1 MGEMG
6 ENGGKVRFGFSH
18 PSHHSHLSHLVVP
31 ALAAAGLV
39 GLVAT
44 FAVELGSFRRAVEEW
59 AARDLAARTELA
71 AANLREPLRTGD
83 FKALYAFGAA
93 CENEGLQLTV
103 FSAGGG
109 LFYNS
114 QPTTNSRQLTADAVV
129 YATAASGEFSVR
141 LGLPRERVLAPFRR
155 ARLGFL
161 LAALAGGA
169 GMLLV
174 FFFTYRQHVRIR
186 ELARLEK
193 FRREFVADVSHEL
206 KTPLTGILGAADLLD
221 EMGENGGNGGKKLL
235 ALISREAKRLD
246 ALAQGILDLARLERA
261 DEAVHKTPTDLAELV
276 RDVVESLQP
285 QAEEKG
291 ITTAVR
297 LHLSS
302 SPLVLCDAQLISRA
316 VSNLVGNA
324 LRHSGSKDVVVSV
337 GRAGHEVRIVVED
350 HGRGIPPE
358 EAKRVFERF
367 HRVDPARAAET
378 GGAGLGLAI
387 VRRIARLHGG
397 EVTLAAASPSGC
409 RFTLALPS

>member
-1 MGEMG
+1 LRHWLAP
-6 ENGGKVRFGFSH
+6 V
-18 PSHHSHLSHLVVP
+18 
-31 ALAAAGLV
+31 LAAIGLL

-44 FAVELGSFRRAVEEW
+44 FAVEMGSFRRAVEAW
-59 AARDLAARTELA
+59 AFRDLSARTELA
-71 AANLREPLRTGD
+71 AANLREPLWTGD

-93 CENEGLQLTV
+93 CEGEGLQLTV

-109 LFYNS
+109 VFYD
-114 QPTTNSRQLTADAVV
+114 SRRHGVAVGDVV
-129 YATAASGEFSVR
+129 YARARSGEFFVR

-155 ARLGFL
+155 ARYGFL

-206 KTPLTGILGAADLLD
+206 KTPLTGILGAVDLL
-221 EMGENGGNGGKKLL
+221 NAQTPPSPQALHKLL
-235 ALISREAKRLD
+235 PLIGREAKRLD
-246 ALAQGILDLARLERA
+246 ALAQGILDLARMERA
-261 DEAVHKTPTDLAELV
+261 DEALHKTETDLAELV
-276 RDVVESLQP
+276 QDVVESLRP

-291 ITTAVR
+291 MAIAVR
-297 LHLSS
+297 LRLSP
-302 SPLVLCDAQLISRA
+302 SPLVDCDPQLISRA
-316 VSNLVGNA
+316 VANLVGNA
-324 LRHSGSKDVVVSV
+324 IRHSGSKEIVVSLE
-337 GRAGHEVRIVVED
+337 RAGREARIVVED
-350 HGRGIPPE
+350 HGKGIPLA

-387 VRRIARLHGG
+387 VHRIARLHGG
-397 EVTLAAASPSGC
+397 DVSLSAASPSGC
-409 RFTLALPS
+409 RFTFSLPAPRSFGEGGPS